1 MSQIGS
7 YVSNDMLDC
16 KLIIRIGT
24 VYIYL
29 KETGC
34 GHTDKIVRPAVS
46 ALRTDDADISSPN
59 HFHAKGMF
67 SLLAR

>member
-1 MSQIGS
+1 MSQIGA

-16 KLIIRIGT
+16 RLIIRIGT

-29 KETGC
+29 KETD
-34 GHTDKIVRPAVS
+34 TDKIVRPAVS
-46 ALRTDDADISSPN
+46 ALRADDADISSPN